1 MTPAEEK
8 YVHHVSCIDDLN
20 RAWSILQELR
30 RASERTAV
38 HAAAFAFALIEYAK
52 PYTRSDGV
60 YKQGRHGYALPP
72 PDLEPEELALHHQI
86 LNLRRQALAHSD
98 LTFKEATVYRDAR
111 GGVSRPGVISNVPP
125 LPDCDAVIRL
135 IERTLDR
142 MYADRVR
149 MEGSLTYLA

>member
-86 LNLRRQALAHSD
+86 LNLRRQAWPIQTSLLRRLQCIAT
-98 LTFKEATVYRDAR
+98 LVEAFPA
-111 GGVSRPGVISNVPP
+111 P
-125 LPDCDAVIRL
+125 A
-135 IERTLDR
+135 
-142 MYADRVR
+142 
-149 MEGSLTYLA
+149 